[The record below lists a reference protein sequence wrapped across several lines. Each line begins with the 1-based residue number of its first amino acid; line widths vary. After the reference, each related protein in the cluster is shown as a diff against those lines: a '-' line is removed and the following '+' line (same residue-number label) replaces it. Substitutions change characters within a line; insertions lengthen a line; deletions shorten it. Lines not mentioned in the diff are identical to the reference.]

1 MRKKL
6 NMYPNCGYK
15 KITATDYTPLSNGEN
30 DMMPNNKYVST
41 SFKKFKG
48 YDIVYTVRYNNIKS

>member
-1 MRKKL
+1 
-6 NMYPNCGYK
+6 MYPNCRYK

-30 DMMPNNKYVST
+30 DIMSSDKYDSM

-48 YDIVYTVRYNNIKS
+48 YIIVYAVKYNNIKS